1 MTAAPVGTIDAD
13 DAADV
18 GRVLSKGRDQTRIG
32 HAADLAV
39 AAVDRHDAADVAVAK
54 DVTAVRIVLLYAA
67 AGKATGQT
75 AHKPAAE
82 HVALAGLAVV
92 QHNILAVAD
101 KAADEITLEG
111 AGVGQCAGFFVEAR
125 LDLLLELGLSQ
136 VAAGHAFA
144 ALQGHALAVARNAA
158 EELPQHQAARIARG
172 IALIVGARA
181 DRAVV
186 PQARQARRAGICAC
200 RKQVADDTARKAV
213 AGHKAVVDD
222 VRITVRFHLGSVHRA
237 EHAAHADAAPEGVL
251 VIRLGRRSGVA
262 GLLGLLVCRCGRFH
276 VFRVL
281 VHKQTRHRHVRRN
294 GQVLHNGLGFG
305 YGNADETANAA
316 RLVCIIGIVFV
327 IYGLVFC
334 CSLRC
339 SGSVVKRQRRG
350 HQCTRRGVRAAGQG
364 AVFQRAGI
372 DAAECANST
381 HIAPVLV
388 VGIFQRRDE
397 FCGRQPE
404 LVCLRQRIG
413 GDGLGLDVDLNVRVA
428 QCDVRNFALVL
439 ADKADIVVGQHVLL
453 CPAGFC
459 NGLAAQLQI
468 EDGHTG
474 RLGCKD
480 RCFARKYDIFSQLRD
495 RRPGDRVIEGRHL
508 GRRVLITRRAVDRDA
523 AARPVQ
529 AGAVA
534 GLRGQRVGALV
545 GNLPIRRPAQVVQM
559 AEIFQVCR
567 DRRAALGQQ
576 GVFLVR
582 RFLFAGCVGVAV
594 VLPRLGAHG
603 NVDVLRVVQQAGDA
617 VQARGGNL
625 CVDLTRTQQRRVRH
639 GVQRQHKAALVVA

>member
-1 MTAAPVGTIDAD
+1 MTAAPVGIIDAD

-39 AAVDRHDAADVAVAK
+39 AAVDRHDAADVAAAK
-54 DVTAVRIVLLYAA
+54 DVTAVRIVLFYAA

-82 HVALAGLAVV
+82 HVALASLAVL
-92 QHNILAVAD
+92 QRNILAVAD
-101 KAADEITLEG
+101 KAADEIALEG
-111 AGVGQCAGFFVEAR
+111 AGVGQCAGFVEAR
-125 LDLLLELGLSQ
+125 LDLLLELGLGQ

-144 ALQGHALAVARNAA
+144 PFQGHAPAVARNAA
-158 EELPQHQAARIARG
+158 EELPQHQAARIALG

-186 PQARQARRAGICAC
+186 PQARQTLGHAGVR
-200 RKQVADDTARKAV
+200 RKQVADDAARKAV

-251 VIRLGRRSGVA
+251 VTRLGCRGSVA
-262 GLLGLLVCRCGRFH
+262 GLLGLLVCRCGLCNGLRA
-276 VFRVL
+276 L
-281 VHKQTRHRHVRRN
+281 VHKQTRHRHVRRD
-294 GQVLHNGLGFG
+294 GQVLHDGLGFG

-316 RLVCIIGIVFV
+316 RLVCIIGIAFAASV
-327 IYGLVFC
+327 
-334 CSLRC
+334 LRLLYALHC
-339 SGSVVKRQRRG
+339 GGFVVKRQRRG
-350 HQCTRRGVRAAGQG
+350 HQRTGRGVRAAGQG
-364 AVFQRAGI
+364 AVFKRAGV
-372 DAAECANST
+372 DAAECADST

-388 VGIFQRRDE
+388 VLRQRRDE
-397 FCGRQPE
+397 FGRGQLE
-404 LVCLRQRIG
+404 LVFVRQRIG
-413 GDGLGLDVDLNVRVA
+413 GEGLGLDVDLNVRVA

-439 ADKADIVVGQHVLL
+439 ADKADIVVGQLVLL

-468 EDGHTG
+468 DDGHTG
-474 RLGCKD
+474 RLVVGKA
-480 RCFARKYDIFSQLRD
+480 RCFARKFDFFTQLRD

-508 GRRVLITRRAVDRDA
+508 GRRPCARGAVDRDA

-534 GLRGQRVGALV
+534 GLGGQRVGALV

-559 AEIFQVCR
+559 AEIFQVSR

-594 VLPRLGAHG
+594 VFPRLGAHG

-617 VQARGGNL
+617 VQARGGN
-625 CVDLTRTQQRRVRH
+625 VSVVLTRTQQRRVRH

>member
-1 MTAAPVGTIDAD
+1 MTAAPVGIIDAD

-18 GRVLSKGRDQTRIG
+18 GRVLPKGRDQTRIG

-82 HVALAGLAVV
+82 HVALAGLAAV
-92 QHNILAVAD
+92 QHNFLAVAD
-101 KAADEITLEG
+101 KAADEIALEG
-111 AGVGQCAGFFVEAR
+111 AGVGQRAGFVEAR
-125 LDLLLELGLSQ
+125 LDLLLELGLGQ

-144 ALQGHALAVARNAA
+144 ALQGHAPAVARNAA

-172 IALIVGARA
+172 IAFIVGARA

-200 RKQVADDTARKAV
+200 RKQVADDAARKAV

-222 VRITVRFHLGSVHRA
+222 VRFTVCFHLGSVHRA

-251 VIRLGRRSGVA
+251 VIRLSRRGSVA
-262 GLLGLLVCRCGRFH
+262 GLLGLLVWRCVCNGLRA
-276 VFRVL
+276 L

-294 GQVLHNGLGFG
+294 GQVLHDGLGFG

-316 RLVCIIGIVFV
+316 RLVCIIGIAVAASV
-327 IYGLVFC
+327 RRLLYA
-334 CSLRC
+334 LRC
-339 SGSVVKRQRRG
+339 GGSVVKRQRRG
-350 HQCTRRGVRAAGQG
+350 HQRTGRGVRAAGQG
-364 AVFQRAGI
+364 AVFQRAGV
-372 DAAECANST
+372 DAAECADST

-388 VGIFQRRDE
+388 VLRQRRDE
-397 FCGRQPE
+397 FGRGQLE
-404 LVCLRQRIG
+404 LVCLRQRTG
-413 GDGLGLDVDLNVRVA
+413 GNSLGLDVDLNVRVA
-428 QCDVRNFALVL
+428 QCDVRNFAIVL
-439 ADKADIVVGQHVLL
+439 ADKADIVVGQLVLL
-453 CPAGFC
+453 CLAGFC

-474 RLGCKD
+474 RLGCNT
-480 RCFARKYDIFSQLRD
+480 RCFARKFDFFAQLRD

-508 GRRVLITRRAVDRDA
+508 GHRRPCARGAVDRNA

-534 GLRGQRVGALV
+534 GLGGQRVGALA
-545 GNLPIRRPAQVVQM
+545 GNLPIGRPAQVVQM
-559 AEIFQVCR
+559 AEIFQFCFI
-567 DRRAALGQQ
+567 RRAALGQQ

-582 RFLFAGCVGVAV
+582 RFLFAGCVGIAV

-603 NVDVLRVVQQAGDA
+603 NVDVLRVVQQTGDA

-625 CVDLTRTQQRRVRH
+625 VVLTRTQQRRVRH

>member
-1 MTAAPVGTIDAD
+1 MTAAPVGIIDAD

-39 AAVDRHDAADVAVAK
+39 AAVDRHDAADVAAAK
-54 DVTAVRIVLLYAA
+54 DVTAVRIVLFYAA

-82 HVALAGLAVV
+82 HVALAGLAVL
-92 QHNILAVAD
+92 QRNILAVAD
-101 KAADEITLEG
+101 KAADEIALEG
-111 AGVGQCAGFFVEAR
+111 AGVGQCAGFVEAR
-125 LDLLLELGLSQ
+125 LDLLLELGLGQ

-144 ALQGHALAVARNAA
+144 AFQGHAPAVARNAA
-158 EELPQHQAARIARG
+158 EELPQHQAARIALG

-186 PQARQARRAGICAC
+186 PQARQHRRRAGICAC
-200 RKQVADDTARKAV
+200 RKQVADDAARKAV
-213 AGHKAVVDD
+213 AGHKAIVDD
-222 VRITVRFHLGSVHRA
+222 VRFTVCFHLGSVHRA
-237 EHAAHADAAPEGVL
+237 EHAAHADAAPERVL
-251 VIRLGRRSGVA
+251 VIRPGCRGSVA

-276 VFRVL
+276 AFRVL
-281 VHKQTRHRHVRRN
+281 VHKQTRYRHVRRN
-294 GQVLHNGLGFG
+294 GQVLHDGLGFG

-316 RLVCIIGIVFV
+316 RLVCIIGIAFAASVLRLRFA
-327 IYGLVFC
+327 
-334 CSLRC
+334 LRC
-339 SGSVVKRQRRG
+339 GGGVAKRQRRG
-350 HQCTRRGVRAAGQG
+350 HQRTRRGVRAAGQG
-364 AVFQRAGI
+364 AVFQRAGV
-372 DAAECANST
+372 DAAECADGT

-388 VGIFQRRDE
+388 GFLQRRNE
-397 FCGRQPE
+397 FGCGQLE
-404 LVCLRQRIG
+404 LVFVRQRIG
-413 GDGLGLDVDLNVRVA
+413 GEGLGLDVDLNVRVA

-439 ADKADIVVGQHVLL
+439 ADKADIVVGQLGLL

-474 RLGCKD
+474 RLGCNT
-480 RCFARKYDIFSQLRD
+480 RCFTRKFDFFAQLRD

-508 GRRVLITRRAVDRDA
+508 GRRPCARGAVDRDA

-534 GLRGQRVGALV
+534 GLGGQRVDALV
-545 GNLPIRRPAQVVQM
+545 GDVPVGRPAQVVQM
-559 AEIFQVCR
+559 AEIFQVCFI
-567 DRRAALGQQ
+567 RRAALGQQ

-617 VQARGGNL
+617 VQARGGN
-625 CVDLTRTQQRRVRH
+625 VSAVLTRAQQRRVRH

>member
-1 MTAAPVGTIDAD
+1 MTAAPVGIIDAD

-39 AAVDRHDAADVAVAK
+39 AAVDRHDAADVAAAK

-82 HVALAGLAVV
+82 HVALAGLAVL
-92 QHNILAVAD
+92 QRNILAVAD
-101 KAADEITLEG
+101 KAADEIALEG
-111 AGVGQCAGFFVEAR
+111 AGVGQCAGFFVKAR
-125 LDLLLELGLSQ
+125 LDLLLELGLGQ

-144 ALQGHALAVARNAA
+144 PLQGHAPAVARNAA

-172 IALIVGARA
+172 IAFIVGARA

-186 PQARQARRAGICAC
+186 PQARQARGAGICAC
-200 RKQVADDTARKAV
+200 RKQVADDAARKAV
-213 AGHKAVVDD
+213 ASHKAVVDD
-222 VRITVRFHLGSVHRA
+222 VRLVRRLHLRGVHRA

-251 VIRLGRRSGVA
+251 VTRLGCRSGVA
-262 GLLGLLVCRCGRFH
+262 GLLGLLVCRCGLCNGLH
-276 VFRVL
+276 VL
-281 VHKQTRHRHVRRN
+281 VHKQTRYRHVRRD
-294 GQVLHNGLGFG
+294 GQILHDGIRFG

-316 RLVCIIGIVFV
+316 RLVCIIGIAFAVSV
-327 IYGLVFC
+327 QRLLYA
-334 CSLRC
+334 LRC
-339 SGSVVKRQRRG
+339 GGFVVKRQRRG
-350 HQCTRRGVRAAGQG
+350 HQRTGRGVRAAGQG
-364 AVFQRAGI
+364 AVFQRAGV
-372 DAAECANST
+372 DAAECADGAN
-381 HIAPVLV
+381 IAPVLV
-388 VGIFQRRDE
+388 VGILQRRDE

-404 LVCLRQRIG
+404 LVCIRQRIG

-439 ADKADIVVGQHVLL
+439 TDKADIVVGQLVLL

-480 RCFARKYDIFSQLRD
+480 RCLARKYDIFAQLRD

-508 GRRVLITRRAVDRDA
+508 GRRPCARGAVDRDA
-523 AARPVQ
+523 AARRVQ

-534 GLRGQRVGALV
+534 GLGSQRVGSLA
-545 GNLPIRRPAQVVQM
+545 GNLPIGRPAQVVQM
-559 AEIFQVCR
+559 AEIFQVSR

-576 GVFLVR
+576 SVFLVR

-617 VQARGGNL
+617 VQARGGNFSA
-625 CVDLTRTQQRRVRH
+625 VLTRAQQRRVRH

>member
-1 MTAAPVGTIDAD
+1 M
-13 DAADV
+13 
-18 GRVLSKGRDQTRIG
+18 
-32 HAADLAV
+32 
-39 AAVDRHDAADVAVAK
+39 
-54 DVTAVRIVLLYAA
+54 YAA

-75 AHKPAAE
+75 AHKSAAE
-82 HVALAGLAVV
+82 HVALAGLTVV
-92 QHNILAVAD
+92 QRNILAVAD

-111 AGVGQCAGFFVEAR
+111 AGIGQRAGFVEAR
-125 LDLLLELGLSQ
+125 LDLLLELGLGQ

-144 ALQGHALAVARNAA
+144 ALQDHAPAVARNAA

-186 PQARQARRAGICAC
+186 PQARQARGHAGVR
-200 RKQVADDTARKAV
+200 RKQVADDAARKAV

-222 VRITVRFHLGSVHRA
+222 VRITVRCHLGSVHRA
-237 EHAAHADAAPEGVL
+237 EHATHADAAPEGVL
-251 VIRLGRRSGVA
+251 VTRLGCRSGVA
-262 GLLGLLVCRCGRFH
+262 GLLGLLVCRCGLCNGL
-276 VFRVL
+276 RVL
-281 VHKQTRHRHVRRN
+281 VHKQTRYRHVRRD
-294 GQVLHNGLGFG
+294 GQILHNGLGFG

-316 RLVCIIGIVFV
+316 RLVCIIGIAFAASVQRLL
-327 IYGLVFC
+327 YA
-334 CSLRC
+334 LRC
-339 SGSVVKRQRRG
+339 GGFVVKRQRRG
-350 HQCTRRGVRAAGQG
+350 HQRTRRGVRAAGQG
-364 AVFQRAGI
+364 AVFQRAGV
-372 DAAECANST
+372 DAAECADST

-388 VGIFQRRDE
+388 FLRQRRDE
-397 FCGRQPE
+397 FGCGQLE
-404 LVCLRQRIG
+404 LVFVRQRTG

-439 ADKADIVVGQHVLL
+439 ADKADIVVGQYVLL
-453 CPAGFC
+453 CLAGFC

-474 RLGCKD
+474 RLVVGKA
-480 RCFARKYDIFSQLRD
+480 RCFARKYDFFTQLRD

-508 GRRVLITRRAVDRDA
+508 GRRVLPTRRAVDRDA

-534 GLRGQRVGALV
+534 GLGGQRVGALV
-545 GNLPIRRPAQVVQM
+545 GDVPVGRPAQVVQM
-559 AEIFQVCR
+559 AEIFQVGLF
-567 DRRAALGQQ
+567 RRAALGQQ

-617 VQARGGNL
+617 VQARGSNL
-625 CVDLTRTQQRRVRH
+625 CVVLTRTQQRRVRH

>member
-1 MTAAPVGTIDAD
+1 MTAAPAGIIDAD

-39 AAVDRHDAADVAVAK
+39 AAVDRHDAADVAAAK
-54 DVTAVRIVLLYAA
+54 DVTAVCIVLLYAA

-101 KAADEITLEG
+101 KAADEIALEG

-125 LDLLLELGLSQ
+125 HDLLLELGLGQ
-136 VAAGHAFA
+136 VAAGHALA
-144 ALQGHALAVARNAA
+144 ALQGHAPAVARNAA
-158 EELPQHQAARIARG
+158 EELPQHQAARIALG

-200 RKQVADDTARKAV
+200 RKQVADDAARKAV

-222 VRITVRFHLGSVHRA
+222 VRLAVRLHLGRVHRA

-251 VIRLGRRSGVA
+251 FTRLSCRSGVA

-281 VHKQTRHRHVRRN
+281 VHKQTRYRHVRRN
-294 GQVLHNGLGFG
+294 GQILHDGIRFG

-316 RLVCIIGIVFV
+316 RLVCIIGIAFAASVLRLRFA
-327 IYGLVFC
+327 
-334 CSLRC
+334 LRC
-339 SGSVVKRQRRG
+339 GGSVAKRQRRG
-350 HQCTRRGVRAAGQG
+350 HQRTRRGVRAAGQG
-364 AVFQRAGI
+364 AVFQRAGV
-372 DAAECANST
+372 DAAECADGA

-404 LVCLRQRIG
+404 LVCLRQRTG

-428 QCDVRNFALVL
+428 QCDVRNVALIL
-439 ADKADIVVGQHVLL
+439 TNQADIVVGQLFL
-453 CPAGFC
+453 PFPAGFC

-474 RLGCKD
+474 RLGCNT
-480 RCFARKYDIFSQLRD
+480 RCFALKFDFFAQLRD

-508 GRRVLITRRAVDRDA
+508 GRRPCVRGAVDRDA

-534 GLRGQRVGALV
+534 GLGGQRVDALV
-545 GNLPIRRPAQVVQM
+545 GDVPVGRPAQVVQM
-559 AEIFQVCR
+559 AEIFQVSR

-594 VLPRLGAHG
+594 VFPRLGAHG

-617 VQARGGNL
+617 VQARGGN
-625 CVDLTRTQQRRVRH
+625 VSVVLTRTQQRRVRH

>member
-1 MTAAPVGTIDAD
+1 MTAAPVGIIDAD

-32 HAADLAV
+32 HAADFAV

-82 HVALAGLAVV
+82 HVALAGLAAV
-92 QHNILAVAD
+92 QHNFLAVAD
-101 KAADEITLEG
+101 KAADEITFER

-125 LDLLLELGLSQ
+125 LDLLLELGLGQ
-136 VAAGHAFA
+136 VAAGHTFA
-144 ALQGHALAVARNAA
+144 ALQGHAPAVARNAA

-186 PQARQARRAGICAC
+186 PQARQALGHAGVR
-200 RKQVADDTARKAV
+200 RKQVADDAARKAV

-222 VRITVRFHLGSVHRA
+222 VRLVRRLHLRSVHRA

-251 VIRLGRRSGVA
+251 FTRLSRRGSVA
-262 GLLGLLVCRCGRFH
+262 GLLGLLVCRCVCNGL
-276 VFRVL
+276 RVL
-281 VHKQTRHRHVRRN
+281 VHKQTRYRHVRRN
-294 GQVLHNGLGFG
+294 GQVLHDGLGFG

-316 RLVCIIGIVFV
+316 RLVCIIGIAFAASVQRPR
-327 IYGLVFC
+327 IA
-334 CSLRC
+334 LRC
-339 SGSVVKRQRRG
+339 GGSVVKRQRRG
-350 HQCTRRGVRAAGQG
+350 HQRTRRGVRAAGQG
-364 AVFQRAGI
+364 AVFQRAGV
-372 DAAECANST
+372 DAAECADGA

-388 VGIFQRRDE
+388 GVLQRRDE
-397 FCGRQPE
+397 FGCGQLEP
-404 LVCLRQRIG
+404 VFVRQRTG
-413 GDGLGLDVDLNVRVA
+413 GEGLGLDVDLNVRVA

-439 ADKADIVVGQHVLL
+439 ADKADIVVGQLVLPF
-453 CPAGFC
+453 PAGFC

-474 RLGCKD
+474 RLVVGKG
-480 RCFARKYDIFSQLRD
+480 RCFTRKYDFFAQLRD

-508 GRRVLITRRAVDRDA
+508 GRRPCARGAVDRNA

-529 AGAVA
+529 TGAVA
-534 GLRGQRVGALV
+534 GLGGQRVGALV
-545 GNLPIRRPAQVVQM
+545 VNLPIRRPAQVVQM

-594 VLPRLGAHG
+594 VFPRLGAHG

-617 VQARGGNL
+617 VQARGGN
-625 CVDLTRTQQRRVRH
+625 VSAVLTRAQQRRVRH
-639 GVQRQHKAALVVA
+639 GVQRQHKAALVVT

>member
-1 MTAAPVGTIDAD
+1 M
-13 DAADV
+13 
-18 GRVLSKGRDQTRIG
+18 
-32 HAADLAV
+32 
-39 AAVDRHDAADVAVAK
+39 
-54 DVTAVRIVLLYAA
+54 YAA

-82 HVALAGLAVV
+82 HVALAGLAVL
-92 QHNILAVAD
+92 QRNILAVAD
-101 KAADEITLEG
+101 KAADEIALEG
-111 AGVGQCAGFFVEAR
+111 AGVGQCAGFFVKAR
-125 LDLLLELGLSQ
+125 LDLLLELGLGQ

-144 ALQGHALAVARNAA
+144 ALQGHAPAVARNAA

-172 IALIVGARA
+172 IAFIVGARA

-186 PQARQARRAGICAC
+186 PQARQARGAGICAC
-200 RKQVADDTARKAV
+200 RKQVADDAARKAV

-251 VIRLGRRSGVA
+251 VIRLGCRSSVA
-262 GLLGLLVCRCGRFH
+262 GLLGLLVCRCGLCNGLRA
-276 VFRVL
+276 L
-281 VHKQTRHRHVRRN
+281 VHKQTRHRHVRRD
-294 GQVLHNGLGFG
+294 GQVLHDGLGFG

-316 RLVCIIGIVFV
+316 RLVCIIGIAFAASVLRLL
-327 IYGLVFC
+327 YA
-334 CSLRC
+334 LRC
-339 SGSVVKRQRRG
+339 GGFVVKRQRRG
-350 HQCTRRGVRAAGQG
+350 HQRTGRGVRAAGQG
-364 AVFQRAGI
+364 AVFKRAGV
-372 DAAECANST
+372 DAAECADST

-388 VGIFQRRDE
+388 VLRQRRDE
-397 FCGRQPE
+397 FGRGQLE
-404 LVCLRQRIG
+404 LFFVRQRIG

-439 ADKADIVVGQHVLL
+439 ADKADIVVGQLFL
-453 CPAGFC
+453 PCLAGFC

-480 RCFARKYDIFSQLRD
+480 RCFARKFDFFTQFRD

-508 GRRVLITRRAVDRDA
+508 GRRPCARSAVDRDA

-534 GLRGQRVGALV
+534 GLGGQRIGALV

-559 AEIFQVCR
+559 AEIFQVCFIR
-567 DRRAALGQQ
+567 LAALGQQ
-576 GVFLVR
+576 SVFLVR

-617 VQARGGNL
+617 VQARGGNFSA
-625 CVDLTRTQQRRVRH
+625 VLTRTQQRRVRH

>member
-1 MTAAPVGTIDAD
+1 MTAAPVGIIDAD

-32 HAADLAV
+32 HAVDLAV

-92 QHNILAVAD
+92 QRNIFAVAD

-111 AGVGQCAGFFVEAR
+111 AGVGQCPGCVEAR
-125 LDLLLELGLSQ
+125 LDLLLELGLGQ

-144 ALQGHALAVARNAA
+144 ALQGHAPAVARNAA
-158 EELPQHQAARIARG
+158 EELPQHQAARIALG

-186 PQARQARRAGICAC
+186 RQARQALGHAGVR
-200 RKQVADDTARKAV
+200 RKQVADDAARKAV

-222 VRITVRFHLGSVHRA
+222 VRLVRRLHLRGVHRA

-251 VIRLGRRSGVA
+251 VTWLGCRGSVA
-262 GLLGLLVCRCGRFH
+262 GLLGLLVCRCVCNGL
-276 VFRVL
+276 RVL

-294 GQVLHNGLGFG
+294 GQVMHDGLGFG

-316 RLVCIIGIVFV
+316 RLVCIIGIAFAASVQR
-327 IYGLVFC
+327 LR

-339 SGSVVKRQRRG
+339 GGSVVKRQRRG
-350 HQCTRRGVRAAGQG
+350 HQRTRRGVRAAGQG
-364 AVFQRAGI
+364 AVFQRAGV
-372 DAAECANST
+372 DAAECADGA

-388 VGIFQRRDE
+388 VLRQRRDE
-397 FCGRQPE
+397 FGCGQLE
-404 LVCLRQRIG
+404 LVFVRQRTG
-413 GDGLGLDVDLNVRVA
+413 VDGLGLDVDLNVRVA

-439 ADKADIVVGQHVLL
+439 ADKADIVVGQLVLL
-453 CPAGFC
+453 CPDGFC

-480 RCFARKYDIFSQLRD
+480 RCFARKYDFFAQLRD

-508 GRRVLITRRAVDRDA
+508 GRRPCARGAVDRDA

-534 GLRGQRVGALV
+534 GLGGQRVGALV

-582 RFLFAGCVGVAV
+582 RLLFAGCVGVAV

-625 CVDLTRTQQRRVRH
+625 CVVLTRAQQRRVRH
-639 GVQRQHKAALVVA
+639 GIQRQHKAALVVA

>member
-1 MTAAPVGTIDAD
+1 MTAAPVGIIDAD

-82 HVALAGLAVV
+82 HIALAGLAVL
-92 QHNILAVAD
+92 QRNILAVAD
-101 KAADEITLEG
+101 KAADEIALEG
-111 AGVGQCAGFFVEAR
+111 AGVGQCPGCVEAR
-125 LDLLLELGLSQ
+125 LDLLLELGLGQ
-136 VAAGHAFA
+136 VAADHAFA
-144 ALQGHALAVARNAA
+144 ALQDHAPAVARNAA
-158 EELPQHQAARIARG
+158 EELPQHQAARIALG

-186 PQARQARRAGICAC
+186 PQARQALGHAGVR
-200 RKQVADDTARKAV
+200 RKQVADDAAREAV
-213 AGHKAVVDD
+213 AGDKAVVDD

-251 VIRLGRRSGVA
+251 VIRPGCRDSVA
-262 GLLGLLVCRCGRFH
+262 GLLGLLVCRCVCNGL
-276 VFRVL
+276 RVL
-281 VHKQTRHRHVRRN
+281 VHKQTRHRYVRRN
-294 GQVLHNGLGFG
+294 GQVLHDGIRFG

-339 SGSVVKRQRRG
+339 GGSVVKRQRRG

-364 AVFQRAGI
+364 AVFQRAGV
-372 DAAECANST
+372 DAAECADST

-388 VGIFQRRDE
+388 FLRQRRDE
-397 FCGRQPE
+397 FGRGQLE
-404 LVCLRQRIG
+404 LIFVRQRTV

-453 CPAGFC
+453 CPDGFC

-468 EDGHTG
+468 EDGHIG
-474 RLGCKD
+474 RLVVGKA
-480 RCFARKYDIFSQLRD
+480 RCFARKYDFFTQLRD

-508 GRRVLITRRAVDRDA
+508 GRRVLLTRRAVDRDA

-534 GLRGQRVGALV
+534 GLGGQHVGALAGDVPV
-545 GNLPIRRPAQVVQM
+545 GRPAQVVQM

-576 GVFLVR
+576 GVFIGRSPHLA
-582 RFLFAGCVGVAV
+582 AGCVGVAV

-617 VQARGGNL
+617 VQARGGN
-625 CVDLTRTQQRRVRH
+625 VSAVLTRAQQRGVRH

>member
-1 MTAAPVGTIDAD
+1 MTAAPFGIIDAD

-18 GRVLSKGRDQTRIG
+18 GRVLPKGRDQTRIG

-82 HVALAGLAVV
+82 HVALAGLAVL
-92 QHNILAVAD
+92 QRNILAVAD

-111 AGVGQCAGFFVEAR
+111 AGVGQCAVFVEAC
-125 LDLLLELGLSQ
+125 LDLLLELGLGQ
-136 VAAGHAFA
+136 VAASHAFA
-144 ALQGHALAVARNAA
+144 ALQGHAPAVARNAA

-200 RKQVADDTARKAV
+200 RKQVADDAARKAV
-213 AGHKAVVDD
+213 AGDKAVVDD
-222 VRITVRFHLGSVHRA
+222 VRLVRRLHLRGVHRA

-251 VIRLGRRSGVA
+251 VIRLSCRGSVA
-262 GLLGLLVCRCGRFH
+262 GLLGLLVCRCVCNGLRA
-276 VFRVL
+276 L

-294 GQVLHNGLGFG
+294 GQVLHDGIRCFG

-316 RLVCIIGIVFV
+316 RLVCIIGIAVAV
-327 IYGLVFC
+327 SVQRLLYA
-334 CSLRC
+334 LRC
-339 SGSVVKRQRRG
+339 GGFVVKRQRRG
-350 HQCTRRGVRAAGQG
+350 HQRTRRGVRAAGQG
-364 AVFQRAGI
+364 AVFQRAGV
-372 DAAECANST
+372 DAAECADST

-388 VGIFQRRDE
+388 VLRQRRDE
-397 FCGRQPE
+397 FGCGQLE
-404 LVCLRQRIG
+404 LVCLRQRTG

-439 ADKADIVVGQHVLL
+439 ADKADIVVGQFFLPF
-453 CPAGFC
+453 PAGFC

-474 RLGCKD
+474 RLGCNT
-480 RCFARKYDIFSQLRD
+480 RCFARKFDFFAQLRD

-508 GRRVLITRRAVDRDA
+508 GRRVPLTRRAVDRNA

-529 AGAVA
+529 TGAVA
-534 GLRGQRVGALV
+534 GLGGQRVGALA
-545 GNLPIRRPAQVVQM
+545 GNLPIGRPAQVVQM
-559 AEIFQVCR
+559 AEIFQVSR

-582 RFLFAGCVGVAV
+582 RFLFAGCVGIAV

-603 NVDVLRVVQQAGDA
+603 NVDVLRVVQQTGDA

-625 CVDLTRTQQRRVRH
+625 VVLTRTQQRRVRH

>member
-1 MTAAPVGTIDAD
+1 M
-13 DAADV
+13 
-18 GRVLSKGRDQTRIG
+18 
-32 HAADLAV
+32 AV
-39 AAVDRHDAADVAVAK
+39 AAVDRHDAADVAAAK

-82 HVALAGLAVV
+82 YVALAGLAVV

-111 AGVGQCAGFFVEAR
+111 AGVGQCPGFFVEAR
-125 LDLLLELGLSQ
+125 LDLLLELGLGQ

-144 ALQGHALAVARNAA
+144 PFQGHAPAVARNAA
-158 EELPQHQAARIARG
+158 EELPQHQAARIALG

-186 PQARQARRAGICAC
+186 PQARQHRRRAGICAC
-200 RKQVADDTARKAV
+200 RKQVADDAARKAV

-222 VRITVRFHLGSVHRA
+222 VRFTVCFHLGSVHRA

-251 VIRLGRRSGVA
+251 VIRLSRRSGVA
-262 GLLGLLVCRCGRFH
+262 GLLVLLVCRCGLCNGL
-276 VFRVL
+276 RVL

-294 GQVLHNGLGFG
+294 GQILHDGIRCFG

-316 RLVCIIGIVFV
+316 RLVCIIGIAFAASVQR
-327 IYGLVFC
+327 LR

-339 SGSVVKRQRRG
+339 GGSVVKRQRRG
-350 HQCTRRGVRAAGQG
+350 HQRTGRGVRAAGQG
-364 AVFQRAGI
+364 AVFQRAGV
-372 DAAECANST
+372 DATECADGA

-388 VGIFQRRDE
+388 VLLQRRDE
-397 FCGRQPE
+397 FGCGQLE
-404 LVCLRQRIG
+404 LVFVRQRTG

-439 ADKADIVVGQHVLL
+439 ADKADIVVGQLVLL

-474 RLGCKD
+474 RLGCKT
-480 RCFARKYDIFSQLRD
+480 RCYARKFDFFAQFRD

-508 GRRVLITRRAVDRDA
+508 GCRVLPTRRAVDRDA

-534 GLRGQRVGALV
+534 GLGGQHVGALA
-545 GNLPIRRPAQVVQM
+545 GILPIRGPAQVVQM
-559 AEIFQVCR
+559 AEIFQVSR

-576 GVFLVR
+576 SVFIGRSPHLA
-582 RFLFAGCVGVAV
+582 AGCVGVAV

-617 VQARGGNL
+617 VQARGGNFSA
-625 CVDLTRTQQRRVRH
+625 VLTRTQQRRVRH

>member
-1 MTAAPVGTIDAD
+1 M
-13 DAADV
+13 
-18 GRVLSKGRDQTRIG
+18 
-32 HAADLAV
+32 AV

-82 HVALAGLAVV
+82 HVALAGLAAV
-92 QHNILAVAD
+92 QHNFLAVAD

-125 LDLLLELGLSQ
+125 LDLLLELGLGQ
-136 VAAGHAFA
+136 VAAGHTFA
-144 ALQGHALAVARNAA
+144 ALQGHAPAVARNAA

-186 PQARQARRAGICAC
+186 PQARQALGHAGVR
-200 RKQVADDTARKAV
+200 RKQVADDAARKAV

-222 VRITVRFHLGSVHRA
+222 VRLVRRLHLRGVHRA

-251 VIRLGRRSGVA
+251 VIRPGCRGSVA
-262 GLLGLLVCRCGRFH
+262 GLLGLLVCRYVCNA
-276 VFRVL
+276 FRVL

-294 GQVLHNGLGFG
+294 GQILHDGLGFG

-316 RLVCIIGIVFV
+316 RLVCIIGIAFAASVQR
-327 IYGLVFC
+327 LR

-339 SGSVVKRQRRG
+339 GGSVVKRQRRS
-350 HQCTRRGVRAAGQG
+350 HQRTRRGVRAAGQG
-364 AVFQRAGI
+364 AVFQRAGV
-372 DAAECANST
+372 DAAECADGAN
-381 HIAPVLV
+381 IAPVLV
-388 VGIFQRRDE
+388 VLRQRRDE
-397 FCGRQPE
+397 YGCSQLE
-404 LVCLRQRIG
+404 LVFVRQRTG

-439 ADKADIVVGQHVLL
+439 ADKADIVVGQHVLP

-474 RLGCKD
+474 RLGCED
-480 RCFARKYDIFSQLRD
+480 RCLARKYDIFAQLRD

-508 GRRVLITRRAVDRDA
+508 GRRPCARGAVDRDA

-534 GLRGQRVGALV
+534 GLGGQCVGALV
-545 GNLPIRRPAQVVQM
+545 VNLPIRRPAQVVQM
-559 AEIFQVCR
+559 AEIFQVSR

-594 VLPRLGAHG
+594 VFPRLGAHG

-617 VQARGGNL
+617 VQARGGNFSA
-625 CVDLTRTQQRRVRH
+625 VLTRAQQRRVRH
-639 GVQRQHKAALVVA
+639 GIQRQHKAALVVA

>member
-1 MTAAPVGTIDAD
+1 M
-13 DAADV
+13 
-18 GRVLSKGRDQTRIG
+18 
-32 HAADLAV
+32 AV
-39 AAVDRHDAADVAVAK
+39 AAVDRHDAADVAAAK
-54 DVTAVRIVLLYAA
+54 DVTAVRIVLFYAA

-75 AHKPAAE
+75 AHKPVAE
-82 HVALAGLAVV
+82 HVALAGLAVL

-111 AGVGQCAGFFVEAR
+111 TGVGQCAGFVEAR
-125 LDLLLELGLSQ
+125 LDLLLELGLGQ

-144 ALQGHALAVARNAA
+144 ALQGHAPAVARNAA

-200 RKQVADDTARKAV
+200 RKQVADDAARKTV

-222 VRITVRFHLGSVHRA
+222 VRFTVCFHLGRVHRA

-251 VIRLGRRSGVA
+251 VTRPGCRGSVA
-262 GLLGLLVCRCGRFH
+262 GLLGLLVCRCGLCNGLRA
-276 VFRVL
+276 L
-281 VHKQTRHRHVRRN
+281 VHKQTRHRYVRRD
-294 GQVLHNGLGFG
+294 GQVLHDGIRCFG

-316 RLVCIIGIVFV
+316 RLVCIIGIAFV

-334 CSLRC
+334 CSLCR
-339 SGSVVKRQRRG
+339 GGGVAKRQRRG
-350 HQCTRRGVRAAGQG
+350 HQRTRRGVRAAGQG
-364 AVFQRAGI
+364 AVFQRAGV
-372 DAAECANST
+372 DAAECADST

-388 VGIFQRRDE
+388 VLRQRRDE
-397 FCGRQPE
+397 FGCGQLE

-428 QCDVRNFALVL
+428 QCNVRNFALVL
-439 ADKADIVVGQHVLL
+439 TDKADIVVDQLVLL
-453 CPAGFC
+453 CLAGFC

-468 EDGHTG
+468 KDGHTG
-474 RLGCKD
+474 RLVVGKA
-480 RCFARKYDIFSQLRD
+480 RCFARKYDFFTQFRD

-508 GRRVLITRRAVDRDA
+508 GRRPCARGAVDRDA

-534 GLRGQRVGALV
+534 GLGGQRVGALV
-545 GNLPIRRPAQVVQM
+545 GDVPVGRPAQVVQM
-559 AEIFQVCR
+559 AEIFQVGR

-594 VLPRLGAHG
+594 VFPRLGAHG

-617 VQARGGNL
+617 VQARSGN
-625 CVDLTRTQQRRVRH
+625 VSAVLTRAQQRRVRH

>member
-1 MTAAPVGTIDAD
+1 M
-13 DAADV
+13 
-18 GRVLSKGRDQTRIG
+18 
-32 HAADLAV
+32 AV
-39 AAVDRHDAADVAVAK
+39 AAVDRHDAADVAAAK
-54 DVTAVRIVLLYAA
+54 DVTAVRIVLFYAA

-75 AHKPAAE
+75 AHKPVAE
-82 HVALAGLAVV
+82 HVALAGLAVL

-111 AGVGQCAGFFVEAR
+111 AGVGQCAGFVEAR
-125 LDLLLELGLSQ
+125 LDLLLELGLGQ

-144 ALQGHALAVARNAA
+144 ALQGHAPAVARNAA

-200 RKQVADDTARKAV
+200 RKQVADDAARKAV

-222 VRITVRFHLGSVHRA
+222 VRFTVCFHLGRVHRA
-237 EHAAHADAAPEGVL
+237 EHAAHADAAPEGAVRAGL
-251 VIRLGRRSGVA
+251 SCRGSVA
-262 GLLGLLVCRCGRFH
+262 GLLGLLVCRCDLCNGL
-276 VFRVL
+276 RVL
-281 VHKQTRHRHVRRN
+281 VHKQTRHRHVRRD
-294 GQVLHNGLGFG
+294 GQILHDGIRFG

-316 RLVCIIGIVFV
+316 RLVCIIGIAVAASV
-327 IYGLVFC
+327 QRLLYA
-334 CSLRC
+334 LRC
-339 SGSVVKRQRRG
+339 GGSVVKRQRRG
-350 HQCTRRGVRAAGQG
+350 HQRTRRGVRAAGQG
-364 AVFQRAGI
+364 AVFQRAGV
-372 DAAECANST
+372 DAAECADST

-388 VGIFQRRDE
+388 VLRQRRDK
-397 FCGRQPE
+397 FGCGQLE

-428 QCDVRNFALVL
+428 QCDVRNVALVL

-453 CPAGFC
+453 CLAGFC

-468 EDGHTG
+468 KDGHTG
-474 RLGCKD
+474 RLVVGKA
-480 RCFARKYDIFSQLRD
+480 RCFARKYDFFTQFRD
-495 RRPGDRVIEGRHL
+495 CRPGDRVIEGRHL
-508 GRRVLITRRAVDRDA
+508 GRRVLLARGAVDRDA

-534 GLRGQRVGALV
+534 GLGGQRVGALV
-545 GNLPIRRPAQVVQM
+545 GDVPVGRPAQVVQM
-559 AEIFQVCR
+559 AKIFQVGR

-617 VQARGGNL
+617 VQARGGN
-625 CVDLTRTQQRRVRH
+625 VSAVLTRTQQRRVRH

>member
-1 MTAAPVGTIDAD
+1 MTAAPVGIIDAD

-32 HAADLAV
+32 HAADFAV

-82 HVALAGLAVV
+82 HVALAGLAAV
-92 QHNILAVAD
+92 QHNFLAVAD
-101 KAADEITLEG
+101 KAADEIALEG
-111 AGVGQCAGFFVEAR
+111 AGVGQCAGFFVKAR
-125 LDLLLELGLSQ
+125 LDLLLELGLGQ

-144 ALQGHALAVARNAA
+144 ALQGHAPAVARNAA

-186 PQARQARRAGICAC
+186 PQARQHRRTGTCVC
-200 RKQVADDTARKAV
+200 RKQVADDAARKAV
-213 AGHKAVVDD
+213 AGDKAVVDD
-222 VRITVRFHLGSVHRA
+222 VRFTVCFHLGSVHRA

-251 VIRLGRRSGVA
+251 FTRLSRRGSVA
-262 GLLGLLVCRCGRFH
+262 GLLGLLVCRCVCNGL
-276 VFRVL
+276 RVL
-281 VHKQTRHRHVRRN
+281 VHKQTRYRHVRRN
-294 GQVLHNGLGFG
+294 GQVLHDGLGFG

-316 RLVCIIGIVFV
+316 RLVCIIGIAFAASVQRPR
-327 IYGLVFC
+327 IA
-334 CSLRC
+334 LRC
-339 SGSVVKRQRRG
+339 GGSVVKRQRRG
-350 HQCTRRGVRAAGQG
+350 HQRTGRGVRAAGQG
-364 AVFQRAGI
+364 AVFQRAGV
-372 DAAECANST
+372 DAAECADST

-388 VGIFQRRDE
+388 VLRQRRDE
-397 FCGRQPE
+397 FGCGQLE
-404 LVCLRQRIG
+404 LVFVRQRTC

-480 RCFARKYDIFSQLRD
+480 RCFARKFDFFAQLRD

-508 GRRVLITRRAVDRDA
+508 GRRPCARGAVDRDA

-534 GLRGQRVGALV
+534 GLGGQRVGALV
-545 GNLPIRRPAQVVQM
+545 GDVPVGRPAQVVQM

-576 GVFLVR
+576 GVFIGRSPHLA
-582 RFLFAGCVGVAV
+582 AGGINIFIT
-594 VLPRLGAHG
+594 LPRLGAHG

-617 VQARGGNL
+617 VQARGSN
-625 CVDLTRTQQRRVRH
+625 VSAVLTGTQ
-639 GVQRQHKAALVVA
+639 

>member
-1 MTAAPVGTIDAD
+1 M
-13 DAADV
+13 
-18 GRVLSKGRDQTRIG
+18 
-32 HAADLAV
+32 
-39 AAVDRHDAADVAVAK
+39 
-54 DVTAVRIVLLYAA
+54 
-67 AGKATGQT
+67 
-75 AHKPAAE
+75 
-82 HVALAGLAVV
+82 
-92 QHNILAVAD
+92 
-101 KAADEITLEG
+101 
-111 AGVGQCAGFFVEAR
+111 
-125 LDLLLELGLSQ
+125 
-136 VAAGHAFA
+136 
-144 ALQGHALAVARNAA
+144 QGHAPAVARNAA

-172 IALIVGARA
+172 IALIVGTRA

-186 PQARQARRAGICAC
+186 PQARQARGAGICAC
-200 RKQVADDTARKAV
+200 RKQVADDAARKAV

-222 VRITVRFHLGSVHRA
+222 VRLVRRLHLRGVHRA

-251 VIRLGRRSGVA
+251 AIRPGCRGSVA
-262 GLLGLLVCRCGRFH
+262 GLLGLLVWRCVCNGLRA
-276 VFRVL
+276 L

-294 GQVLHNGLGFG
+294 GQVLHDGLGFG

-316 RLVCIIGIVFV
+316 RLVCIIGIAVAASV
-327 IYGLVFC
+327 RRLLYA
-334 CSLRC
+334 LRC
-339 SGSVVKRQRRG
+339 GGFVVKRQRRG
-350 HQCTRRGVRAAGQG
+350 HQRTRRGVRAAGQG
-364 AVFQRAGI
+364 AVFQRACV
-372 DAAECANST
+372 DAAECADGT

-388 VGIFQRRDE
+388 VLRQRRDE
-397 FCGRQPE
+397 FGRGQLE
-404 LVCLRQRIG
+404 LVCLRQRTG

-439 ADKADIVVGQHVLL
+439 ADKADIVVGQLVLL

-474 RLGCKD
+474 RLCCNA
-480 RCFARKYDIFSQLRD
+480 RCFARKFDFFAQLRD

-508 GRRVLITRRAVDRDA
+508 GRRVPLTRRAVDRDA

-534 GLRGQRVGALV
+534 GLGGQRVGALA
-545 GNLPIRRPAQVVQM
+545 GNLPIGRPAQVVQM
-559 AEIFQVCR
+559 AEIFQFCFI
-567 DRRAALGQQ
+567 RRAALGQQ

-582 RFLFAGCVGVAV
+582 RFLFAGCVGIAV

-625 CVDLTRTQQRRVRH
+625 VVLTRTQQRRVRH

>member
-1 MTAAPVGTIDAD
+1 MTAAPVGIIDAD

-32 HAADLAV
+32 HAVDLAV

-82 HVALAGLAVV
+82 HVALAGLAAV
-92 QHNILAVAD
+92 QHNFLAVAD

-111 AGVGQCAGFFVEAR
+111 AGVGQCADFFVEAR
-125 LDLLLELGLSQ
+125 LDLLLELGLGQ
-136 VAAGHAFA
+136 VAAGHTFA
-144 ALQGHALAVARNAA
+144 PLQGHAPAVARNAA

-186 PQARQARRAGICAC
+186 PQARQALGHAGVR
-200 RKQVADDTARKAV
+200 RKQVADDAARKAV

-222 VRITVRFHLGSVHRA
+222 VRFTVCFHLGRIHRA
-237 EHAAHADAAPEGVL
+237 EHAANADAAPERVL
-251 VIRLGRRSGVA
+251 FTRLGCRGSVA

-281 VHKQTRHRHVRRN
+281 VHKQTRYRHVRRN
-294 GQVLHNGLGFG
+294 GQVLHDGIGFG

-316 RLVCIIGIVFV
+316 RLVFIIGMVFAV
-327 IYGLVFC
+327 SVQRLLYA
-334 CSLRC
+334 LRC
-339 SGSVVKRQRRG
+339 GGFVVKRQRRG
-350 HQCTRRGVRAAGQG
+350 HQRTGRGVRAAGQG
-364 AVFQRAGI
+364 AVFQRAGV
-372 DAAECANST
+372 DAAECADGT

-388 VGIFQRRDE
+388 VLLQRRDE
-397 FCGRQPE
+397 FGCGQLE
-404 LVCLRQRIG
+404 LVFVRQRIG

-439 ADKADIVVGQHVLL
+439 TNQADIVVGQHVLL
-453 CPAGFC
+453 CLAGFC

-474 RLGCKD
+474 RLGCKT
-480 RCFARKYDIFSQLRD
+480 RFFARKYDIFSQLRD

-508 GRRVLITRRAVDRDA
+508 GRRPCARGAVDRNA

-534 GLRGQRVGALV
+534 GLGGQCVGALV
-545 GNLPIRRPAQVVQM
+545 GDVPVGRPAQVVQM

-576 GVFLVR
+576 GVFIGRSPHLA
-582 RFLFAGCVGVAV
+582 AGCVGVAV

-617 VQARGGNL
+617 VQARGGN
-625 CVDLTRTQQRRVRH
+625 VSAVLTRAQQRGVRH
-639 GVQRQHKAALVVA
+639 SVQRQHKAALVVA

>member
-1 MTAAPVGTIDAD
+1 MAAAPVGIIDAD

-92 QHNILAVAD
+92 QRNILAVAD
-101 KAADEITLEG
+101 KAADEIALEG
-111 AGVGQCAGFFVEAR
+111 AGVGQCPGCVEAR
-125 LDLLLELGLSQ
+125 LDLLLELGLGQ

-144 ALQGHALAVARNAA
+144 PLQGHAPAVARNAA

-186 PQARQARRAGICAC
+186 PQARQALGHAGVR
-200 RKQVADDTARKAV
+200 RKQVADDAARKAV

-222 VRITVRFHLGSVHRA
+222 VRLVRRLHLRGVHRA

-251 VIRLGRRSGVA
+251 VTRLGCRGSVA
-262 GLLGLLVCRCGRFH
+262 GLLGLLVCRCVCNGL
-276 VFRVL
+276 RVL

-294 GQVLHNGLGFG
+294 GQVLHDGIRFG

-316 RLVCIIGIVFV
+316 WLVYIIGIVFAV
-327 IYGLVFC
+327 SVQR
-334 CSLRC
+334 LRFAIRC
-339 SGSVVKRQRRG
+339 GGSVVKRQRRG
-350 HQCTRRGVRAAGQG
+350 HQRTRRGVRAAGQG
-364 AVFQRAGI
+364 AVFQRAGV
-372 DAAECANST
+372 DAAECADST

-388 VGIFQRRDE
+388 FLRQRRDE
-397 FCGRQPE
+397 FGRGQLE
-404 LVCLRQRIG
+404 LVFVRQRIG

-439 ADKADIVVGQHVLL
+439 ADKADIVVGQLVLPF
-453 CPAGFC
+453 PAGFC

-474 RLGCKD
+474 RLVVGKA
-480 RCFARKYDIFSQLRD
+480 RCFARKYDFFTQLRD

-508 GRRVLITRRAVDRDA
+508 GRRVLLTRRAVDRDA

-534 GLRGQRVGALV
+534 GLGGQHVGALAGDVPV
-545 GNLPIRRPAQVVQM
+545 GRPAQVVQM
-559 AEIFQVCR
+559 AEIFQVSR

-576 GVFLVR
+576 SVFIGRSPHLA
-582 RFLFAGCVGVAV
+582 AGCVGVAV

-617 VQARGGNL
+617 VQARGGNFS
-625 CVDLTRTQQRRVRH
+625 VVLTRTQQRRVRH

>member
-1 MTAAPVGTIDAD
+1 MTAAPVGIIDAD

-32 HAADLAV
+32 HAADFAV

-82 HVALAGLAVV
+82 HVALAGLAAV
-92 QHNILAVAD
+92 QHNFLAVAD
-101 KAADEITLEG
+101 KAADEITFER

-125 LDLLLELGLSQ
+125 LDLLLELGLGQ
-136 VAAGHAFA
+136 VAAGHTFA
-144 ALQGHALAVARNAA
+144 ALQGHAPAVARNAA

-186 PQARQARRAGICAC
+186 PQARQALGHAGVR
-200 RKQVADDTARKAV
+200 RKQVADDAARKAV

-222 VRITVRFHLGSVHRA
+222 VRLVRRLHLRSVHRA

-251 VIRLGRRSGVA
+251 FTRLSRRGSVA
-262 GLLGLLVCRCGRFH
+262 GLLSLLVCRCVCNGL
-276 VFRVL
+276 RVL
-281 VHKQTRHRHVRRN
+281 VHKQTRYRHVRRN
-294 GQVLHNGLGFG
+294 GQVLHDGLGFG

-316 RLVCIIGIVFV
+316 RLVCIIGIAFAASVQRPR
-327 IYGLVFC
+327 IA
-334 CSLRC
+334 LRC
-339 SGSVVKRQRRG
+339 GGSVVKRQRRG
-350 HQCTRRGVRAAGQG
+350 HQRTGRGVRAAGQG
-364 AVFQRAGI
+364 AVFQRAGV
-372 DAAECANST
+372 DAAECADST

-388 VGIFQRRDE
+388 VLRQRRDE
-397 FCGRQPE
+397 FGCGQLE
-404 LVCLRQRIG
+404 LVFVRQRTC

-480 RCFARKYDIFSQLRD
+480 RCFARKFDFFAQLRD

-508 GRRVLITRRAVDRDA
+508 GRRPCARGAVDRDA

-534 GLRGQRVGALV
+534 GLGGQRVGALV
-545 GNLPIRRPAQVVQM
+545 GDVPVGRPAQVVQM
-559 AEIFQVCR
+559 AEIFQVGLF
-567 DRRAALGQQ
+567 RRAALGQQ

-594 VLPRLGAHG
+594 VFPRLGAHG

-617 VQARGGNL
+617 VQARGGN
-625 CVDLTRTQQRRVRH
+625 VSAVLTRAQQRRVRH

>member
-1 MTAAPVGTIDAD
+1 M
-13 DAADV
+13 
-18 GRVLSKGRDQTRIG
+18 
-32 HAADLAV
+32 AV

-54 DVTAVRIVLLYAA
+54 DVTAVRIVLLYVYAA
-67 AGKATGQT
+67 AGKATSQT

-82 HVALAGLAVV
+82 HVAPAGLAVV

-125 LDLLLELGLSQ
+125 LDLLLELGLGQ
-136 VAAGHAFA
+136 VAACHAFA
-144 ALQGHALAVARNAA
+144 AFQGHAPAVARNAA

-186 PQARQARRAGICAC
+186 PQARQARRADICVC
-200 RKQVADDTARKAV
+200 RKQVADDAAREAV
-213 AGHKAVVDD
+213 AGDKAVVDD

-251 VIRLGRRSGVA
+251 VTRPGCRGSVA
-262 GLLGLLVCRCGRFH
+262 GLLGLLVWRCVCN

-281 VHKQTRHRHVRRN
+281 VHKQTRYRHVRRN
-294 GQVLHNGLGFG
+294 GQILHDGIGFG

-316 RLVCIIGIVFV
+316 RLVCIIGIAFAASVLRLL
-327 IYGLVFC
+327 YA
-334 CSLRC
+334 LRC
-339 SGSVVKRQRRG
+339 GGFVVKRQRRG
-350 HQCTRRGVRAAGQG
+350 HQRIRRGVRAAGQG
-364 AVFQRAGI
+364 AVFQRAGV
-372 DAAECANST
+372 DAAECADSAN
-381 HIAPVLV
+381 IAPVLV
-388 VGIFQRRDE
+388 FLRQRRDE
-397 FCGRQPE
+397 FGRGQLE

-428 QCDVRNFALVL
+428 QCNVRNFALVL
-439 ADKADIVVGQHVLL
+439 TDKADIVVDQLVLL
-453 CPAGFC
+453 CLAGFC

-474 RLGCKD
+474 RLVVGKA
-480 RCFARKYDIFSQLRD
+480 RCFAPKFDFFTQLRD

-508 GRRVLITRRAVDRDA
+508 GRRPCARGAVERDA

-534 GLRGQRVGALV
+534 GLGGQCVGALV
-545 GNLPIRRPAQVVQM
+545 VNLPIRRPAQVVQM
-559 AEIFQVCR
+559 AEIFQVSR

-594 VLPRLGAHG
+594 VFPRLGAHG

-625 CVDLTRTQQRRVRH
+625 VVLTRTQQRRVRH

>member
-1 MTAAPVGTIDAD
+1 MAA
-13 DAADV
+13 
-18 GRVLSKGRDQTRIG
+18 
-32 HAADLAV
+32 
-39 AAVDRHDAADVAVAK
+39 AAVDRHDAADVAAAK

-82 HVALAGLAVV
+82 HVALAGLAVL
-92 QHNILAVAD
+92 QRNILAVAD

-111 AGVGQCAGFFVEAR
+111 AGVGQCPGCVEAC
-125 LDLLLELGLSQ
+125 LDLLLELGLGQ

-144 ALQGHALAVARNAA
+144 PLQGHAPAVARNAA

-172 IALIVGARA
+172 IAFIVGARA

-186 PQARQARRAGICAC
+186 PQARQARGHAGVR
-200 RKQVADDTARKAV
+200 RKQVADDAAREAV

-222 VRITVRFHLGSVHRA
+222 VRLTVRFHLGSVHRA

-251 VIRLGRRSGVA
+251 VTRLGCRSGVA
-262 GLLGLLVCRCGRFH
+262 GLLGLLVCRCVCNG
-276 VFRVL
+276 FRVL
-281 VHKQTRHRHVRRN
+281 VHKQTRHRHVRRD
-294 GQVLHNGLGFG
+294 GQILHDGLGFG
-305 YGNADETANAA
+305 YGNADETANTA
-316 RLVCIIGIVFV
+316 RLVCIIGIAFV
-327 IYGLVFC
+327 IYGLAFC
-334 CSLRC
+334 YSLCR
-339 SGSVVKRQRRG
+339 GGGVAKRQRRG
-350 HQCTRRGVRAAGQG
+350 HQRTRRGVRAAGQG
-364 AVFQRAGI
+364 AVFQRAGV
-372 DAAECANST
+372 DAAECADST

-388 VGIFQRRDE
+388 VLRQRRDE
-397 FCGRQPE
+397 FGCGQLE

-413 GDGLGLDVDLNVRVA
+413 VEGLGLDVYLNVRVA

-439 ADKADIVVGQHVLL
+439 ADKADIVVGQLGL
-453 CPAGFC
+453 PCPAGFC

-474 RLGCKD
+474 RLVVGKA
-480 RCFARKYDIFSQLRD
+480 RCFARKYDFFTQLRD

-508 GRRVLITRRAVDRDA
+508 GRRVLLTRRAVDRDA

-534 GLRGQRVGALV
+534 GLGGQHVGALAGDVPV
-545 GNLPIRRPAQVVQM
+545 GRPAQVVQM

-576 GVFLVR
+576 GVFIGRSPHLA
-582 RFLFAGCVGVAV
+582 AGCVGVAV

-617 VQARGGNL
+617 VQARGGNFSA
-625 CVDLTRTQQRRVRH
+625 VLTRAQQRRVRH

>member
-1 MTAAPVGTIDAD
+1 MTAAPVGIIDAD

-39 AAVDRHDAADVAVAK
+39 AAVDRHDAADVAAAK

-92 QHNILAVAD
+92 QRNILAVAD
-101 KAADEITLEG
+101 KAADEITFEG
-111 AGVGQCAGFFVEAR
+111 AGVGQCAVFVEAC
-125 LDLLLELGLSQ
+125 LDLLLELGLGQ

-144 ALQGHALAVARNAA
+144 ALQGHAPAVARNAA

-200 RKQVADDTARKAV
+200 RKQVADDAARKAV

-222 VRITVRFHLGSVHRA
+222 VRFTVCFHLGGVHRA

-251 VIRLGRRSGVA
+251 AIRPGCRGSVA
-262 GLLGLLVCRCGRFH
+262 GLLGLLVCRCVCNGL
-276 VFRVL
+276 RVL
-281 VHKQTRHRHVRRN
+281 VHKQTCHRHVRRN
-294 GQVLHNGLGFG
+294 GQILHDGIRFG

-316 RLVCIIGIVFV
+316 RLVCIIGIAFAASVQRLL
-327 IYGLVFC
+327 YA
-334 CSLRC
+334 LRC
-339 SGSVVKRQRRG
+339 GGSVVKRQRRG
-350 HQCTRRGVRAAGQG
+350 HQRTGRGVRAAGQG
-364 AVFQRAGI
+364 AVFQRAGV
-372 DAAECANST
+372 DAAECADST

-388 VGIFQRRDE
+388 GVRQRRDE
-397 FCGRQPE
+397 FGCGQLE
-404 LVCLRQRIG
+404 LIFVRQRTG

-439 ADKADIVVGQHVLL
+439 TDKADIVVGQLGL
-453 CPAGFC
+453 PFPAGFC

-474 RLGCKD
+474 RLVVGKD
-480 RCFARKYDIFSQLRD
+480 RCFARKFDFFTQLRD

-508 GRRVLITRRAVDRDA
+508 GRRPCARGAVDRDA

-534 GLRGQRVGALV
+534 GLGGQHVGALV

-559 AEIFQVCR
+559 AEIFQVCFI
-567 DRRAALGQQ
+567 RRAALGQQ
-576 GVFLVR
+576 SVFLVR

-625 CVDLTRTQQRRVRH
+625 CVVLTRTQQRRVRH

>member
-1 MTAAPVGTIDAD
+1 MTAAPVGIIDAD

-67 AGKATGQT
+67 AGKATSQT

-82 HVALAGLAVV
+82 HVAPAGLAVV

-125 LDLLLELGLSQ
+125 LDLLLELGLGQ

-144 ALQGHALAVARNAA
+144 AFQGHAPAVARNAA
-158 EELPQHQAARIARG
+158 EELPQHQAARIALG

-186 PQARQARRAGICAC
+186 PQARQARRADICVC
-200 RKQVADDTARKAV
+200 RKQVADDAAREAV
-213 AGHKAVVDD
+213 AGDKAVVDD

-251 VIRLGRRSGVA
+251 VTRPGCRGSVA
-262 GLLGLLVCRCGRFH
+262 GLLGLLVWRCVCN

-281 VHKQTRHRHVRRN
+281 VHKQTRYRHVRRN
-294 GQVLHNGLGFG
+294 GQILHDGIGFG

-334 CSLRC
+334 CSLCR
-339 SGSVVKRQRRG
+339 GGGVAKRQRRG
-350 HQCTRRGVRAAGQG
+350 HQRTGRGVRAAGQG
-364 AVFQRAGI
+364 AVFQRAGV
-372 DAAECANST
+372 DAAECADGA

-388 VGIFQRRDE
+388 GVLQRRDE
-397 FCGRQPE
+397 FGCSQLE
-404 LVCLRQRIG
+404 LVFVRQRTG

-428 QCDVRNFALVL
+428 QCDVRNVALVL
-439 ADKADIVVGQHVLL
+439 ADKADIVVGQLVLL
-453 CPAGFC
+453 CLAGFC

-474 RLGCKD
+474 RLVVGKA
-480 RCFARKYDIFSQLRD
+480 RCFAPKFDFFTQLRD

-508 GRRVLITRRAVDRDA
+508 GRRPCARGAVERDA

-534 GLRGQRVGALV
+534 GLGGQCVGALV
-545 GNLPIRRPAQVVQM
+545 VNLPIRRPAQVVQM
-559 AEIFQVCR
+559 AEIFQVSR

-594 VLPRLGAHG
+594 VFPRLGAHG

-617 VQARGGNL
+617 VQARGGN
-625 CVDLTRTQQRRVRH
+625 VSVVLTRTQQRRVRH

>member
-1 MTAAPVGTIDAD
+1 M
-13 DAADV
+13 
-18 GRVLSKGRDQTRIG
+18 
-32 HAADLAV
+32 AV

-67 AGKATGQT
+67 AGKATSQT
-75 AHKPAAE
+75 AHKPATE
-82 HVALAGLAVV
+82 HVALAGLAAV
-92 QHNILAVAD
+92 QHNFLAVAD

-125 LDLLLELGLSQ
+125 LDLLLELGLGQ
-136 VAAGHAFA
+136 VAAGHAVA
-144 ALQGHALAVARNAA
+144 VLQGHAPAVARNAA

-186 PQARQARRAGICAC
+186 PQARQARGTGTCVC
-200 RKQVADDTARKAV
+200 RKQVADDAARKAV
-213 AGHKAVVDD
+213 AGDKAVVDD
-222 VRITVRFHLGSVHRA
+222 VRIAVRCHLGGVHRA

-251 VIRLGRRSGVA
+251 VIRLSRRSGVA
-262 GLLGLLVCRCGRFH
+262 GLLALLVCRCVCN

-281 VHKQTRHRHVRRN
+281 VHKQTRHRHVRRD
-294 GQVLHNGLGFG
+294 GQILHDGIRFG

-316 RLVCIIGIVFV
+316 RLVCIIGIVFAIDV
-327 IYGLVFC
+327 QRFLFA
-334 CSLRC
+334 LRC
-339 SGSVVKRQRRG
+339 GGSVVKRQRRG
-350 HQCTRRGVRAAGQG
+350 HQRTGRGVRAAGQG
-364 AVFQRAGI
+364 AVFQRAGV
-372 DAAECANST
+372 DAAECADGA

-388 VGIFQRRDE
+388 VLLQRRNE
-397 FCGRQPE
+397 FGCSQLE

-474 RLGCKD
+474 RLGCNT
-480 RCFARKYDIFSQLRD
+480 RFFARKYDFFTQFRD

-508 GRRVLITRRAVDRDA
+508 GCRVLPTRRAVDRDA

-534 GLRGQRVGALV
+534 GLGGQHVGALA
-545 GNLPIRRPAQVVQM
+545 GILPIRGPTQIVQM
-559 AEIFQVCR
+559 AEVFQVGFV
-567 DRRAALGQQ
+567 RRIDLGQQ

-582 RFLFAGCVGVAV
+582 RLLLAGCVGVAV

-603 NVDVLRVVQQAGDA
+603 NVNVLRVVQQAGDA
-617 VQARGGNL
+617 VQARGGNFSA
-625 CVDLTRTQQRRVRH
+625 VLTRAQQRRVRH

>member
-1 MTAAPVGTIDAD
+1 MTAAPVSIIDAD

-82 HVALAGLAVV
+82 HVALACLAAV
-92 QHNILAVAD
+92 QHNFLAVAD

-111 AGVGQCAGFFVEAR
+111 AGVGQCAGFVEAR
-125 LDLLLELGLSQ
+125 LDLLLELGLGQ

-144 ALQGHALAVARNAA
+144 ALQGHAPSVARNAA
-158 EELPQHQAARIARG
+158 EELPQHQAARIALG

-186 PQARQARRAGICAC
+186 PQARQALGHAGVR
-200 RKQVADDTARKAV
+200 RKQVADDAAREAV
-213 AGHKAVVDD
+213 AGDKAVVDD

-251 VIRLGRRSGVA
+251 VIRPGCRDSVA
-262 GLLGLLVCRCGRFH
+262 GLLGLLVCRCVCNGL
-276 VFRVL
+276 RVL
-281 VHKQTRHRHVRRN
+281 VHKQTRHRYVRRN
-294 GQVLHNGLGFG
+294 GQVLHDGIRFG

-339 SGSVVKRQRRG
+339 GGSVVKRQRRG

-364 AVFQRAGI
+364 AVFQRAGV
-372 DAAECANST
+372 DAAECADGA

-388 VGIFQRRDE
+388 VGVLQRRDE
-397 FCGRQPE
+397 FGCGQLE
-404 LVCLRQRIG
+404 LVFVRQRTG
-413 GDGLGLDVDLNVRVA
+413 VDGLGLDVDLNVRVA

-453 CPAGFC
+453 CLAGFC

-474 RLGCKD
+474 RLGCKT
-480 RCFARKYDIFSQLRD
+480 RCYARKFDFFAQFRD

-508 GRRVLITRRAVDRDA
+508 GCRVLPTRRAVDRDA

-534 GLRGQRVGALV
+534 GLGGQHVGALA
-545 GNLPIRRPAQVVQM
+545 GILPIRGPTQIVQM
-559 AEIFQVCR
+559 AEVFQVGFV
-567 DRRAALGQQ
+567 RRIDLGQQ
-576 GVFLVR
+576 SVFLVR

-617 VQARGGNL
+617 VQARGGNFSA
-625 CVDLTRTQQRRVRH
+625 VLTRAQQRRVRH

>member
-1 MTAAPVGTIDAD
+1 MTAAPVGIIDAD

-39 AAVDRHDAADVAVAK
+39 AAVDRHDAADVAAAK

-82 HVALAGLAVV
+82 HVALAGLAAV
-92 QHNILAVAD
+92 QHNFLAVAD

-111 AGVGQCAGFFVEAR
+111 AGVGQCAGFFVKAR
-125 LDLLLELGLSQ
+125 LDLLLELGLGQ

-144 ALQGHALAVARNAA
+144 PLQGHAPAVARNAA
-158 EELPQHQAARIARG
+158 EELPQHQAARIALG

-186 PQARQARRAGICAC
+186 PQARQARGAGICAC
-200 RKQVADDTARKAV
+200 RKQVADDAARKAV
-213 AGHKAVVDD
+213 ASHKAVVDD
-222 VRITVRFHLGSVHRA
+222 VRLVRRLHLRGVHRA

-251 VIRLGRRSGVA
+251 VTRLGCRSGVA
-262 GLLGLLVCRCGRFH
+262 GLLGLLVCRCGLCNGLH
-276 VFRVL
+276 VL
-281 VHKQTRHRHVRRN
+281 VHKQTRYRHVRRD
-294 GQVLHNGLGFG
+294 GQILHDGIRFG

-316 RLVCIIGIVFV
+316 RLVCIIGIAFAVSV
-327 IYGLVFC
+327 QRLLYA
-334 CSLRC
+334 LRC
-339 SGSVVKRQRRG
+339 GGFVVKRQRRG
-350 HQCTRRGVRAAGQG
+350 HQRTGRGVRAAGQG
-364 AVFQRAGI
+364 AVFQRAGV
-372 DAAECANST
+372 DAAECADGAN
-381 HIAPVLV
+381 IAPVLV
-388 VGIFQRRDE
+388 VGILQRRDE

-404 LVCLRQRIG
+404 LVCIRQRIG

-439 ADKADIVVGQHVLL
+439 TDKADIVVGQLVLL

-474 RLGCKD
+474 RLGCNTH
-480 RCFARKYDIFSQLRD
+480 CFARKFDFFTQLRD

-508 GRRVLITRRAVDRDA
+508 GRRPCARGAVDRDA

-534 GLRGQRVGALV
+534 GLGSQRVGSLA
-545 GNLPIRRPAQVVQM
+545 GNLPIGRPAQVVQM
-559 AEIFQVCR
+559 AEIFQVSR
-567 DRRAALGQQ
+567 DRRATLGQQ
-576 GVFLVR
+576 SVFLVR

-617 VQARGGNL
+617 VQARGGNFSA
-625 CVDLTRTQQRRVRH
+625 VLTRAQQRRVRH

>member
-1 MTAAPVGTIDAD
+1 M
-13 DAADV
+13 
-18 GRVLSKGRDQTRIG
+18 
-32 HAADLAV
+32 AV
-39 AAVDRHDAADVAVAK
+39 AAVDRHDAADVAAAK

-67 AGKATGQT
+67 AGKAACQT

-92 QHNILAVAD
+92 QRNILAVAD

-111 AGVGQCAGFFVEAR
+111 AGVGQCAGFVEAR
-125 LDLLLELGLSQ
+125 LDLLLELGLGQ

-144 ALQGHALAVARNAA
+144 ALQGHAPAVARNAA

-200 RKQVADDTARKAV
+200 RKQVADDAARKAV

-222 VRITVRFHLGSVHRA
+222 VRFTVCFHLGRVHRA

-251 VIRLGRRSGVA
+251 VTRPGCRGSVA
-262 GLLGLLVCRCGRFH
+262 GLLGLLVCRCVCNGLRA
-276 VFRVL
+276 L
-281 VHKQTRHRHVRRN
+281 VHKQTRHRHRHLRRD
-294 GQVLHNGLGFG
+294 GQVLHDGIRFG

-316 RLVCIIGIVFV
+316 RLVCIIGIAFAASVLRLRFA
-327 IYGLVFC
+327 
-334 CSLRC
+334 LRC
-339 SGSVVKRQRRG
+339 GGSVVKRQRRG
-350 HQCTRRGVRAAGQG
+350 HQRIRRGVRAAGQG
-364 AVFQRAGI
+364 AVFQRAGV
-372 DAAECANST
+372 DAAECADST

-388 VGIFQRRDE
+388 VLRQRRDE
-397 FCGRQPE
+397 FGRGQLE

-413 GDGLGLDVDLNVRVA
+413 GDGLGLDIDLNVRVA
-428 QCDVRNFALVL
+428 QCDVRNVALVL
-439 ADKADIVVGQHVLL
+439 ADKADIVVDQLVLP

-474 RLGCKD
+474 RLGCKA
-480 RCFARKYDIFSQLRD
+480 RCFARKFDFFTQLRD

-508 GRRVLITRRAVDRDA
+508 GHRRPCARGAVDRDA

-534 GLRGQRVGALV
+534 GLGGQRVDALV

-559 AEIFQVCR
+559 AEIFQVGR

-617 VQARGGNL
+617 VQARSGN
-625 CVDLTRTQQRRVRH
+625 VSAVLTRAQQRRVRH

>member
-1 MTAAPVGTIDAD
+1 M
-13 DAADV
+13 
-18 GRVLSKGRDQTRIG
+18 
-32 HAADLAV
+32 AV
-39 AAVDRHDAADVAVAK
+39 AAVDRHDAADVAAAK

-82 HVALAGLAVV
+82 HVALAGLAAV
-92 QHNILAVAD
+92 QHNFLAVAD

-111 AGVGQCAGFFVEAR
+111 AGVGQCAGFVEAR
-125 LDLLLELGLSQ
+125 LDLLLELGLGQ

-144 ALQGHALAVARNAA
+144 ALQGHAPAVARNAA
-158 EELPQHQAARIARG
+158 EELPQHQAVRIALG

-186 PQARQARRAGICAC
+186 PQARQALGHAGVR
-200 RKQVADDTARKAV
+200 RKQVADDAARKAV

-222 VRITVRFHLGSVHRA
+222 VRLAIRLHLGSVHRA

-251 VIRLGRRSGVA
+251 FTRLGCRGSVA

-281 VHKQTRHRHVRRN
+281 VHKQTRYRHVRRN
-294 GQVLHNGLGFG
+294 GQVLHDGIGFG

-316 RLVCIIGIVFV
+316 RLVCIIGIAFAASVQRLLFA
-327 IYGLVFC
+327 
-334 CSLRC
+334 LRC
-339 SGSVVKRQRRG
+339 GGSVVKRQRRG
-350 HQCTRRGVRAAGQG
+350 HQRTRRGVRAAGQG
-364 AVFQRAGI
+364 AVFQRADV
-372 DAAECANST
+372 DAAECADST

-388 VGIFQRRDE
+388 VLRQRRDE
-397 FCGRQPE
+397 FGCGQLE
-404 LVCLRQRIG
+404 LVFVRQRTG

-453 CPAGFC
+453 CLAGFC

-480 RCFARKYDIFSQLRD
+480 RCLARKYDIFAQLRD

-508 GRRVLITRRAVDRDA
+508 GRRPCARGAVDRDA

-534 GLRGQRVGALV
+534 GLGGQRVGALA
-545 GNLPIRRPAQVVQM
+545 GNLPIGRPAQVVQM
-559 AEIFQVCR
+559 AEIFQVSR

-576 GVFLVR
+576 SVFLVR

-617 VQARGGNL
+617 VQARGGNFSA
-625 CVDLTRTQQRRVRH
+625 VLTRTQQRRVRH

>member
-1 MTAAPVGTIDAD
+1 M
-13 DAADV
+13 
-18 GRVLSKGRDQTRIG
+18 
-32 HAADLAV
+32 AV
-39 AAVDRHDAADVAVAK
+39 AAVDRHDAANVAAAK
-54 DVTAVRIVLLYAA
+54 DVTAVRIVLFYAA
-67 AGKATGQT
+67 AGKAADQT
-75 AHKPAAE
+75 AHKPTAE

-92 QHNILAVAD
+92 QRNILAVAD
-101 KAADEITLEG
+101 KAADEIALEG
-111 AGVGQCAGFFVEAR
+111 AGVGQCAGFVEAR
-125 LDLLLELGLSQ
+125 LDLLLELGLGQ

-144 ALQGHALAVARNAA
+144 ALQGHAPAVARNAA

-200 RKQVADDTARKAV
+200 RKQVADDAARKAV

-222 VRITVRFHLGSVHRA
+222 VRIAVRCHLGRVHRA

-251 VIRLGRRSGVA
+251 VIRPGCRGSVA
-262 GLLGLLVCRCGRFH
+262 GLLGLLVCRCVCNGL
-276 VFRVL
+276 RVL

-294 GQVLHNGLGFG
+294 GQVLHDGIRFG

-316 RLVCIIGIVFV
+316 RLVCIIGIFFV

-334 CSLRC
+334 CSLC
-339 SGSVVKRQRRG
+339 CGGSVVKRQRRG
-350 HQCTRRGVRAAGQG
+350 HQRTRRGVRAAGQG
-364 AVFQRAGI
+364 AVFQRACV
-372 DAAECANST
+372 DAAECADST

-388 VGIFQRRDE
+388 VLRQRRDE
-397 FCGRQPE
+397 FGRGQLE
-404 LVCLRQRIG
+404 LVCLRQRTG

-439 ADKADIVVGQHVLL
+439 ADEADIVVGQLFL
-453 CPAGFC
+453 PFSAGFC

-474 RLGCKD
+474 RLVVGKA
-480 RCFARKYDIFSQLRD
+480 RCFARKFDFFAQLRD

-508 GRRVLITRRAVDRDA
+508 GRRVPLTRRAVDRDA

-534 GLRGQRVGALV
+534 GLGGQRVDALV
-545 GNLPIRRPAQVVQM
+545 GDVPVGRPAQVVQM
-559 AEIFQVCR
+559 AEIFQVSR

-582 RFLFAGCVGVAV
+582 RFLFAGCVGIAV

-603 NVDVLRVVQQAGDA
+603 NVDVLRVVQQTGDA

-625 CVDLTRTQQRRVRH
+625 VVLTRTQQRRVRH

>member
-1 MTAAPVGTIDAD
+1 MAAAPVGIIDAD

-32 HAADLAV
+32 HAADFAV

-54 DVTAVRIVLLYAA
+54 DVTAVLIVLLYAA

-82 HVALAGLAVV
+82 HVALAGLAVL
-92 QHNILAVAD
+92 QRNILAVAD
-101 KAADEITLEG
+101 KAADEIALEG
-111 AGVGQCAGFFVEAR
+111 AGVGQRPGCVEAR
-125 LDLLLELGLSQ
+125 LDLLLELGLGQ

-144 ALQGHALAVARNAA
+144 ALQGHAPAVARNAA
-158 EELPQHQAARIARG
+158 EELPQHQAVRIALG

-186 PQARQARRAGICAC
+186 PQARQALGHAGVR
-200 RKQVADDTARKAV
+200 RKQVADDAARKAV

-222 VRITVRFHLGSVHRA
+222 VRIVVRCHLGSVHRA

-251 VIRLGRRSGVA
+251 VIRLGCRGSVA
-262 GLLGLLVCRCGRFH
+262 GLLGLLVCRCGLCNGL
-276 VFRVL
+276 RVL
-281 VHKQTRHRHVRRN
+281 VHKQTRYRHVRRN
-294 GQVLHNGLGFG
+294 GQVLHDGIRCFG

-316 RLVCIIGIVFV
+316 RLVCIIGIAFAASVQR
-327 IYGLVFC
+327 
-334 CSLRC
+334 LRFALHC
-339 SGSVVKRQRRG
+339 GGSVIKRQRRG
-350 HQCTRRGVRAAGQG
+350 HQRTRRGVRAAGQG
-364 AVFQRAGI
+364 AVFQRAGV
-372 DAAECANST
+372 DAAECADGA

-388 VGIFQRRDE
+388 VLRQRRDE
-397 FCGRQPE
+397 FGRGQLE

-453 CPAGFC
+453 CLAGFC

-474 RLGCKD
+474 RLGCKT
-480 RCFARKYDIFSQLRD
+480 RCYARKFDFFAQFRD

-508 GRRVLITRRAVDRDA
+508 GRRVLPTRRAVDRDA

-534 GLRGQRVGALV
+534 GLGGQHVGALA
-545 GNLPIRRPAQVVQM
+545 GILPIRGPTQIVQM
-559 AEIFQVCR
+559 AEVFQVGFV
-567 DRRAALGQQ
+567 RRIALGQQ

-617 VQARGGNL
+617 VQARGGN
-625 CVDLTRTQQRRVRH
+625 VSVVLTRAQQRRVRH
-639 GVQRQHKAALVVA
+639 GIQRQHKAALVVA